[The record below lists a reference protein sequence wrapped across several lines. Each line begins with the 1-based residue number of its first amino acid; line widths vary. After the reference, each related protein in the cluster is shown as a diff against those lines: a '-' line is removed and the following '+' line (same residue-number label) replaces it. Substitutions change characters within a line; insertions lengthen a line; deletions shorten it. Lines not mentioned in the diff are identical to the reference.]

1 MLDQKDRESREALVE
16 HWANLAFLSFRYSQ
30 GNAGLRGAPIGVEG
44 VDNQHTLTGSLAR

>member
-30 GNAGLRGAPIGVEG
+30 GNAGLSEY
-44 VDNQHTLTGSLAR
+44 NQMFRDVIDL